1 VSEGGA
7 EQARERER
15 ERGKVRAE
23 RERERDREREKA
35 PQALAYHNSMF
46 NKHNHLQFES
56 IEDNFARN
64 FSTKT
69 VVEIVQDSIE
79 MILVVATPGEIVL

>member
-1 VSEGGA
+1 MEGEREG
-7 EQARERER
+7 ERGRERER
-15 ERGKVRAE
+15 AE
-23 RERERDREREKA
+23 GERDTNTHTEKA
-35 PQALAYHNSMF
+35 PQALAYHNSIY

-79 MILVVATPGEIVL
+79 MILVVATAGEIVL